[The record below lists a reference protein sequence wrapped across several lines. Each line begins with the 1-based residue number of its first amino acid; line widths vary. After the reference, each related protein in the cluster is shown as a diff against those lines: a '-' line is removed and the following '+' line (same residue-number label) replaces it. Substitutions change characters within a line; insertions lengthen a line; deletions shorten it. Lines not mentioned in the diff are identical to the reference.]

1 MLKFWGTENIWVRT
15 RTSSRTKFCP
25 GVAHSLTW
33 RRKIWWVI
41 RTIHKTWTIVVNGV
55 FRTWRY
61 TISIETVRIIMKT
74 KLAGA
79 FQFIYF
85 GIFTI
90 LYKSI
95 VNLRGK
101 LRTIFKTGLL
111 KYVLVHGTTFSAV
124 RYYQIYLFDHNLQ
137 LCRQAF
143 EFLFP
148 KNWNCFMS
156 SDERHKNASHDIF
169 NLSLTGIWRMFSE

>member
-1 MLKFWGTENIWVRT
+1 
-15 RTSSRTKFCP
+15 
-25 GVAHSLTW
+25 
-33 RRKIWWVI
+33 
-41 RTIHKTWTIVVNGV
+41 
-55 FRTWRY
+55 
-61 TISIETVRIIMKT
+61 MKT

-79 FQFIYF
+79 FQLIYF

-124 RYYQIYLFDHNLQ
+124 RYYQIYPFDHNLQ
-137 LCRQAF
+137 LCRQALSF
-143 EFLFP
+143 YFL
-148 KNWNCFMS
+148 KIETVS
-156 SDERHKNASHDIF
+156 
-169 NLSLTGIWRMFSE
+169 